1 MLVDAPAARG
11 AIVPQHIKARH
22 PLNLVAGRLSL
33 IHAQRAAAVA
43 VVEYACSRVRHR
55 VRHPIR
61 HPISQAAQVPRRNFA
76 TAWLSW
82 VSVLA

>member
-11 AIVPQHIKARH
+11 AIAPQHIKATH

-33 IHAQRAAAVA
+33 IHAQSAAAAVA
-43 VVEYACSRVRHR
+43 AVEYARSRVRHR
-55 VRHPIR
+55 VRHT
-61 HPISQAAQVPRRNFA
+61 ATVPRRNFA

-82 VSVLA
+82 VSVLACSLLWG